1 MDFALCRNV
10 VPPEPWF
17 ELASTCDFKLY
28 VNPETGR
35 NAEWCATNHGLAL
48 AYGTTRELK
57 NITAWHNKGGQI
69 STLSDAVGGSVAGV
83 IIEPHSAIVFRD
95 KIGLIP
101 LVHIQFKDSQK
112 CVITTSPELTNELTH
127 DRRVNRKWLA
137 QYLSGRWDDG
147 VEDVMENVFRLL
159 PGELFCIRSGNIA
172 RHQYWPSPS
181 FFRPLEISDV
191 REAELVLRDALVEAV
206 ERIPKDRRS
215 IYTLSG
221 GLDSPGIV
229 GIECAKYL
237 KEGERLQ
244 TISLISNRFPSCD
257 ESKEIGIL
265 EKSLPIVAH
274 YINMDCIRPLSAISL
289 YHFDAFG
296 PTPSAGLENTLI
308 LFRYVAKNWPNAQ
321 LITGYGGNFIVD
333 LNGWTHFYDLAMR
346 KDIPN
351 LCKFVQTL
359 DADRLRKFAKNR
371 ISGICEGKLRYNIK
385 TYMPQAFKKF
395 IFASE
400 QPNELGK
407 RWIKPII
414 DQYAKVIRNQRSLAN
429 ERLFMI
435 DSWDTELRMRSID
448 RIIRSTHIDHYDP
461 LFDPKLYE
469 TCARLPATLYAPS
482 EPDRMGYR
490 NALRPF
496 LPQAIL
502 DHPKIQ
508 NFDAVSRFD
517 SDKDAR
523 ERIDHALKTQHRPEF
538 DQFIQFET
546 LKHAWD
552 NYSTAMQDVI
562 SYDTRSL
569 FWRSISLFL

>member
-1 MDFALCRNV
+1 MDFALCQNI
-10 VPPEPWF
+10 VPPAPWF
-17 ELASTCDFKLY
+17 ELANACGFKLFI
-28 VNPETGR
+28 NPETGR
-35 NAEWCATNHGLAL
+35 NAEWCATNQGLTL

-69 STLSDAVGGSVAGV
+69 SSLSDAIGGSVAGV
-83 IIEPHSAIVFRD
+83 IIEPHSVLVFRD

-101 LVHIQFKDSQK
+101 LVSIRFNDPQK
-112 CVITTSPELTNELTH
+112 CVITTSPELTNELTS
-127 DRRVNRKWLA
+127 DRRINPRWLA
-137 QYLSGRWDDG
+137 QYLTGRWNDSI
-147 VEDVMENVFRLL
+147 EDVMENVFRLL

-172 RHQYWPSPS
+172 RHQYWPKPS
-181 FFRPLEISDV
+181 FFTPIEVTDI
-191 REAELVLRDALVEAV
+191 REAETILRDAMVEAV
-206 ERIPKDRRS
+206 GRIPGERRS

-221 GLDSPGIV
+221 GLDSPGIA
-229 GIECAKYL
+229 GITCAKYL
-237 KEGERLQ
+237 KAGQHIQ
-244 TISLISNRFPSCD
+244 TVSLISNRFPSCD

-265 EKSLPIVAH
+265 EKELPIVAH
-274 YINMDCIRPLSAISL
+274 YINLDYIKPLSAISL

-296 PTPSAGLENTLI
+296 PIPSPGVENTLT

-321 LITGYGGNFIVD
+321 LITGYGGNYIVALSD
-333 LNGWTHFYDLAMR
+333 WSHFYDLAVR

-351 LCKFVQTL
+351 LYKFVKTL
-359 DADRLRKFAKNR
+359 DASTLRTLAKNR
-371 ISGICEGKLRYNIK
+371 LSGICEGKLRYSLK

-400 QPNELGK
+400 HPSEIGK
-407 RWIKPII
+407 RWLKPSI
-414 DQYAKVIRNQRSLAN
+414 DQYAKVMRNQRSLAN

-435 DSWDTELRMRSID
+435 RSWDSEIRFRALD
-448 RIIRSTHIDHYDP
+448 RIIRATHVDHYDP

-469 TCARLPATLYAPS
+469 TCARLPAILYEPS

-517 SDKDAR
+517 RDTEAR
-523 ERIDHALKTQHRPEF
+523 ARIDQALNKQHRPEL
-538 DQFIQFET
+538 DEFIQFET
-546 LKHAWD
+546 LKHAWE
-552 NYSTAMQDVI
+552 NYSAAMQDFV
-562 SYDTRSL
+562 SNDTRSL

>member
-1 MDFALCRNV
+1 MDFALCRNI
-10 VPPEPWF
+10 VPPAPWF
-17 ELASTCDFKLY
+17 ELANACDFKLFI
-28 VNPETGR
+28 NPETGR

-69 STLSDAVGGSVAGV
+69 SALSNDIGGSVAGV
-83 IIEPHSAIVFRD
+83 VIEPHSIIVFRD
-95 KIGLIP
+95 QIGLIP
-101 LVHIQFKDSQK
+101 LVNIQFKDPQK
-112 CVITTSPELTNELTH
+112 CVITTSPELTNELTI
-127 DRRVNRKWLA
+127 DRRINPKWLA
-137 QYLSGRWDDG
+137 QYLSGRWNDS
-147 VEDVMENVFRLL
+147 VEDVMDNVFRLL

-172 RHQYWPSPS
+172 RHQYWPKPS
-181 FFRPLEISDV
+181 FFRPLEITDI
-191 REAELVLRDALVEAV
+191 REAEATLREAMVEAV
-206 ERIPKDRRS
+206 GRIPEERRS

-229 GIECAKYL
+229 GITCAKYL
-237 KEGERLQ
+237 KAGQHIQ
-244 TISLISNRFPSCD
+244 TVSLISNCFPSCD

-265 EKSLPIVAH
+265 EKELPIVAH
-274 YINMDCIRPLSAISL
+274 YINMDCIKPLSAISL
-289 YHFDAFG
+289 YHCDAFG
-296 PTPSAGLENTLI
+296 PTLSPGLENALT

-333 LNGWTHFYDLAMR
+333 LSDWSHFYDLTIR

-351 LCKFVQTL
+351 LCKFVKTI
-359 DADRLRKFAKNR
+359 DTDMLRTIAKNSL
-371 ISGICEGKLRYNIK
+371 SGICEGKLRYTIK

-400 QPNELGK
+400 QPSEFGK
-407 RWIKPII
+407 RWIKPTI
-414 DQYAKVIRNQRSLAN
+414 DQYAKIISNQRSLAQD
-429 ERLFMI
+429 RLFMI
-435 DSWDTELRMRSID
+435 RSWDSELRMRSLD
-448 RIIRSTHIDHYDP
+448 RIIRATHVDHYDP

-469 TCARLPATLYAPS
+469 TCARLPATLYEPS

-508 NFDAVSRFD
+508 NFEAVSRFD
-517 SDKDAR
+517 HDKDAR
-523 ERIDHALKTQHRPEF
+523 ARIDHALATQHRPEF
-538 DQFIQFET
+538 DQFIQIET
-546 LKHAWD
+546 LKHAWE
-552 NYSTAMQDVI
+552 NYSSAMQSFV